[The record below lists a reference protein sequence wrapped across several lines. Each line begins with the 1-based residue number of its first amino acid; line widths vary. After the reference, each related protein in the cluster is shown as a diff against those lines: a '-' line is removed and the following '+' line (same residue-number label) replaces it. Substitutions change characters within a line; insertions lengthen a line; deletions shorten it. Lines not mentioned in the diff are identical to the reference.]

1 MERFLAKVVVRSDGE
16 SRIKEGGAGV
26 PDGRKNDRSNPWL
39 HGGHLN
45 PYPQI

>member
-1 MERFLAKVVVRSDGE
+1 MDRYLAKVAAQQDRE

-39 HGGHLN
+39 HGGDLN
-45 PYPQI
+45 PYPHI